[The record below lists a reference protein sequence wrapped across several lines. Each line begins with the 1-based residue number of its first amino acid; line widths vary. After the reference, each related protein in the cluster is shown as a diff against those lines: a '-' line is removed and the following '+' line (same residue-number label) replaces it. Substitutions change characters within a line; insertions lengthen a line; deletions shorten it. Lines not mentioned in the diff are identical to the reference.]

1 MCIHTAAITVRV
13 NVGRQPTQVSIC
25 LNMHMWIYVHIGA
38 YIQHIYNFKSH
49 KKNEVGCKGYLP
61 KSHGIRQL
69 ARITNLLLPLT
80 LIRGF
85 CSLSV

>member
-25 LNMHMWIYVHIGA
+25 LNMHMWIHVHIVA

-49 KKNEVGCKGYLP
+49 KKNKVGCKAYLP
-61 KSHGIRQL
+61 KNLGIGQL
-69 ARITNLLLPLT
+69 ERITNLLLPLA
-80 LIRGF
+80 LLRVL
-85 CSLSV
+85 CSINM